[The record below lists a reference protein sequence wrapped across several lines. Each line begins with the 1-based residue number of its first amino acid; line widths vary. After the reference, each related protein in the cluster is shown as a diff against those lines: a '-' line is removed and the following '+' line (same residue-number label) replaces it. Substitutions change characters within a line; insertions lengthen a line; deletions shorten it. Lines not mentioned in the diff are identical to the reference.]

1 MKKKKI
7 LKNALMVLGSVL
19 ILISAFLALYLPL
32 TQSMNAKK
40 SKEIYSDLKNLMP
53 EVQNGSFDDRVNVS
67 MSALELNGE
76 NFIGIIEIPLY
87 ETYLPVAM
95 EWDKKSI
102 SKYPHKFTG
111 SIYDGSIIIGGS
123 GNKGQFDF
131 MKNITETDSVY
142 FTDVTGMCYSYK
154 VSKIEVVDSVTS
166 EGLSS
171 KDADL
176 VLFAKDTF
184 GSKYTVVSCKMG
196 K

>member
-7 LKNALMVLGSVL
+7 LKNALTVIGILL
-19 ILISAFLALYLPL
+19 ILISAFLALYLPIS
-32 TQSMNAKK
+32 QNQNAKK
-40 SKEIYSDLKNLMP
+40 AKEIYSDLKGLMP
-53 EVQNGSFDDRVNVS
+53 EIQNGTLDDRINVS
-67 MSALELNGE
+67 MSASELNGE

-87 ETYLPVAM
+87 ETTLPIGM
-95 EWDKKSI
+95 EWDKNNV
-102 SKYPHKFTG
+102 SKYPHKFKG
-111 SIYDGSIIIGGS
+111 SIYDGSLIIGGS

-142 FTDVTGMCYSYK
+142 FTDVTGMRYSYK
-154 VSKIEVVDSVTS
+154 VSKIEVVKDVTA
-166 EGLSS
+166 EDLSS

-176 VLFAKDTF
+176 VLFAKDTW